1 MQGASISLALGKSN
15 LWLSGK
21 GTAFISHALPLSSGA
36 PVMADKVR
44 LVNRQGLCAHLLLR
58 CAVETAGVWAQCFLP
73 PSPASE
79 LQLHG
84 LKLPF
89 ETLKGPASWG
99 HLCMLQQ
106 CLCGSWLALVPV
118 SFKKKKFYAHCFLG
132 CLPKFSH
139 CWLQFRSD
147 LLLALVAALKAA
159 WGLQSVSDM
168 VNDLSVGLSLWQAGL
183 QAERS
188 LCQRTCCRGEKIHK
202 VPSSEAAESF
212 HEVREISVFF
222 SIFLKRSALGAFH
235 SACPL
240 FCAFFRETPQVHHAL
255 HAWDPSKQ
263 HKPQLTQS
271 FSVEAVYCIR

>member
-58 CAVETAGVWAQCFLP
+58 CAVEAAGVWAQCFLP

-106 CLCGSWLALVPV
+106 CLCGSWLALVPG
-118 SFKKKKFYAHCFLG
+118 SFKKKKKSFMLTVFWGVC
-132 CLPKFSH
+132 PKP
-139 CWLQFRSD
+139 
-147 LLLALVAALKAA
+147 LALVQV
-159 WGLQSVSDM
+159 WSFTS
-168 VNDLSVGLSLWQAGL
+168 
-183 QAERS
+183 
-188 LCQRTCCRGEKIHK
+188 
-202 VPSSEAAESF
+202 PSSCSES
-212 HEVREISVFF
+212 SM
-222 SIFLKRSALGAFH
+222 GAPVCFWH
-235 SACPL
+235 G
-240 FCAFFRETPQVHHAL
+240 
-255 HAWDPSKQ
+255 
-263 HKPQLTQS
+263 
-271 FSVEAVYCIR
+271 

>member
-106 CLCGSWLALVPV
+106 CLCGSWLALVPG
-118 SFKKKKFYAHCFLG
+118 SFKKKKKVLCSL
-132 CLPKFSH
+132 FSGVSA
-139 CWLQFRSD
+139 QIQP
-147 LLLALVAALKAA
+147 LLALVQV
-159 WGLQSVSDM
+159 WSFTS
-168 VNDLSVGLSLWQAGL
+168 
-183 QAERS
+183 
-188 LCQRTCCRGEKIHK
+188 
-202 VPSSEAAESF
+202 PSSCSES
-212 HEVREISVFF
+212 SM
-222 SIFLKRSALGAFH
+222 GAPVCFWH
-235 SACPL
+235 G
-240 FCAFFRETPQVHHAL
+240 
-255 HAWDPSKQ
+255 
-263 HKPQLTQS
+263 
-271 FSVEAVYCIR
+271 